1 MLSGRSFPLR
11 TREGEAASGRWGAGL
26 CRACGIPRC
35 CFRLIPLLTVTVE
48 FALCYSQPPGASVVL
63 SDALYAFR
71 KTFLI
76 QGPPFRLVTETDSSV
91 LPLGCCAPCTCLWS
105 ERHWLFP
112 PRVRWEPARLHPSG
126 LSVSP
131 LQCKMEFHACST
143 GKSLTTLCDGPCP
156 CLPEPEPPKHKAE
169 KNGEWASQGNP

>member
-11 TREGEAASGRWGAGL
+11 TREGGEAASGRWGAGL

-35 CFRLIPLLTVTVE
+35 CFKLIPLLTVTVE

-112 PRVRWEPARLHPSG
+112 PRARWEPARLHPSG
-126 LSVSP
+126 LFCLSFAVQDGVPRLFYWQEPHHPLRWALPVS
-131 LQCKMEFHACST
+131 AR
-143 GKSLTTLCDGPCP
+143 
-156 CLPEPEPPKHKAE
+156 A
-169 KNGEWASQGNP
+169 